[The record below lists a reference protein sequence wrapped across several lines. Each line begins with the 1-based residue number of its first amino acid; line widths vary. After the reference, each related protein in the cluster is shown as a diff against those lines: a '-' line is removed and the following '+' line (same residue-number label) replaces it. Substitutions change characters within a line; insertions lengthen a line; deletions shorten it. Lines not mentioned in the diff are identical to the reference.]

1 MTWQGMFQV
10 CGIVIMI
17 GGINVVMINIPVG
30 LGVVAVG
37 YIVGWFGND

>member
-1 MTWQGMFQV
+1 MTWPKMFV
-10 CGIVIMI
+10 ACGIVIMAC
-17 GGINVVMINIPVG
+17 GINVIMINIPVG